1 MDPAEDDPDF
11 WRTQRSEERLELR
24 RQVVRWALMFSG
36 ILFALFLIL
45 WWAGAALRFS
55 SSRVQGTTKPTY
67 KVSGVLKDAA
77 TGKPIRDARVAD
89 DPDGRP
95 PLFDTRTDERGR
107 FELNTV
113 ADRHTIVVTAFGYKA
128 KRMEIG
134 KASLLWMPSGAES
147 LEVGLEPE

>member
-1 MDPAEDDPDF
+1 MDPAEDEPDF
-11 WRTQRSEERLELR
+11 WRTQRAEERLELR
-24 RQVVRWALMFSG
+24 RQMVRWALMFSG

-45 WWAGAALRFS
+45 WWAGAAVRFS
-55 SSRVQGTTKPTY
+55 TSRVEGTTKPTY
-67 KVSGVLKDAA
+67 KVSGILADGL

-113 ADRHTIVVTAFGYKA
+113 ADRHTIVFTAFGYKA
-128 KRMEIG
+128 RRIEIG
-134 KASLLWMPSGAES
+134 KSSLLWMPSGDES
-147 LEVGLEPE
+147 VTVSLDPE